1 MKESNSPEEDYSLY
15 TDFLMADDEQR
26 DSVLESAQTQSSV
39 ENTQNTSEQPGL
51 IDHTEDVDMG
61 GIDDNLD
68 MDVEPNLPDDFG
80 NEFSESLPQDFPEE
94 FGDAPLAENLPEGIN
109 DKLLS
114 NLDNENGDADDA
126 DLFEEEP
133 EEQNPANEA
142 SESDL
147 LKSPSKEDDTT
158 AAGNEEQE
166 QEQEQEQ
173 DEQMDK
179 ENDEIA
185 LPETKKESDSNGEGN
200 NDPVGNIE
208 TEQSE
213 VEPAQNELET
223 ANDKQE
229 PAPEPESFTENPK
242 LPDVKDLGQPDS
254 GIDAPVHTTTET
266 TVDEEIDKEHNTEAE
281 AEPEV
286 DSILEQESRSAS
298 PESNITVKQESN
310 TADPKL
316 FVPQSHEIVIPSYSK
331 WFNLTKV
338 HEIEVKSL
346 PEFFTNR
353 IPSKTPQMY
362 VKYRNF
368 MVNSYRLNPNEYFTV
383 TAARRNLCGDAGAL
397 FRLHKF
403 LTKWG
408 LINYQVNATKKPK
421 MVEPPFTGEYE
432 TRYDAPRGLFPFQ
445 SYKPALQ
452 LPDMTRLKKIMTQ
465 LDTKPSEPSSLKR
478 TSDEISSEHTQDL
491 SNGGSSH
498 VNGITNKTA
507 SGSVGPENY
516 GLKDE
521 RESPV
526 NADLERNDRKPKR
539 PKISQLIDKDWTQE
553 EIYKLI
559 ELIKEHGTDW
569 FNIAKTLGTK
579 TPEQCIL
586 RFLQL
591 PIEDA
596 FLMDEKDLGLLKFGS
611 HIPFNKSDN
620 PVMSTLAFLIGL
632 VDPNIVQHLTKRAIS
647 LHDINVNTGANTEA
661 KDAEERQ
668 EEQKEE
674 QTEESKE
681 EQKEEIK
688 TDAREIEHTETGAEK
703 SEPAN
708 SNAADH
714 STATEGTAPAAE
726 QVANSDVTVDTSN
739 EKNANTPENEEK
751 EATEVRAEKTGE
763 EGLQK
768 AEEKN
773 KEEGSQEEAIPVEEP
788 HQEES
793 LENEAL
799 SNKETPSEKQELPE
813 EQAVTV
819 TNAESDARITVKDGT
834 EVALATLGLRSH
846 VFATNQEKLMN
857 RTTNDLI
864 NTQLTKVDLKLK
876 ALDTMEKSLELERKA
891 VHRKQEDVF
900 IQRLSFT
907 KYANSLMGKFESLLK
922 QIPES
927 PEIKQQLHELR
938 TIIADPPK
946 TSITSQSGNLQ
957 DSDDLDS
964 ANKPISIE
972 SPQLYRY
979 WSG

>member
-408 LINYQVNATKKPK
+408 LIRCV
-421 MVEPPFTGEYE
+421 
-432 TRYDAPRGLFPFQ
+432 
-445 SYKPALQ
+445 
-452 LPDMTRLKKIMTQ
+452 
-465 LDTKPSEPSSLKR
+465 
-478 TSDEISSEHTQDL
+478 
-491 SNGGSSH
+491 
-498 VNGITNKTA
+498 
-507 SGSVGPENY
+507 
-516 GLKDE
+516 
-521 RESPV
+521 
-526 NADLERNDRKPKR
+526 
-539 PKISQLIDKDWTQE
+539 
-553 EIYKLI
+553 
-559 ELIKEHGTDW
+559 
-569 FNIAKTLGTK
+569 
-579 TPEQCIL
+579 
-586 RFLQL
+586 
-591 PIEDA
+591 
-596 FLMDEKDLGLLKFGS
+596 
-611 HIPFNKSDN
+611 
-620 PVMSTLAFLIGL
+620 
-632 VDPNIVQHLTKRAIS
+632 
-647 LHDINVNTGANTEA
+647 
-661 KDAEERQ
+661 
-668 EEQKEE
+668 
-674 QTEESKE
+674 
-681 EQKEEIK
+681 
-688 TDAREIEHTETGAEK
+688 
-703 SEPAN
+703 
-708 SNAADH
+708 
-714 STATEGTAPAAE
+714 
-726 QVANSDVTVDTSN
+726 
-739 EKNANTPENEEK
+739 
-751 EATEVRAEKTGE
+751 
-763 EGLQK
+763 
-768 AEEKN
+768 
-773 KEEGSQEEAIPVEEP
+773 
-788 HQEES
+788 
-793 LENEAL
+793 
-799 SNKETPSEKQELPE
+799 
-813 EQAVTV
+813 
-819 TNAESDARITVKDGT
+819 
-834 EVALATLGLRSH
+834 
-846 VFATNQEKLMN
+846 
-857 RTTNDLI
+857 
-864 NTQLTKVDLKLK
+864 
-876 ALDTMEKSLELERKA
+876 
-891 VHRKQEDVF
+891 
-900 IQRLSFT
+900 
-907 KYANSLMGKFESLLK
+907 
-922 QIPES
+922 
-927 PEIKQQLHELR
+927 
-938 TIIADPPK
+938 
-946 TSITSQSGNLQ
+946 
-957 DSDDLDS
+957 
-964 ANKPISIE
+964 
-972 SPQLYRY
+972 
-979 WSG
+979 